1 MSDKKKVVRKDGKT
15 SVGIRLNKE
24 LYAKF
29 SDFCKREG
37 YTKSGY
43 IEKILRESL
52 KSEKVIDWG
61 VSLIFL
67 VWRPLSKRLIKETKS
82 SI

>member
-52 KSEKVIDWG
+52 KSKKVID
-61 VSLIFL
+61 
-67 VWRPLSKRLIKETKS
+67 
-82 SI
+82 

>member
-1 MSDKKKVVRKDGKT
+1 MIKKVVRKDGKT
-15 SVGIRLNKE
+15 PVGIRLNKE

-52 KSEKVIDWG
+52 KSEKVID
-61 VSLIFL
+61 
-67 VWRPLSKRLIKETKS
+67 
-82 SI
+82 